1 MKKILFLI
9 IILLPLHNIAATN
22 VSGSVSG
29 TWTLAGSPY
38 LVTNAISV
46 ANGATLRIQPGV
58 DVIFQGFFNFN
69 IAGTLIAVGSQ
80 AAPITFKMNDTTGW
94 YNDLQMAGGW
104 RGIQFQSF
112 AGGMIH
118 RLLPI
123 VLYKM

>member
-94 YNDLQMAGGW
+94 YNDLQWQAGGVASNFNPL
-104 RGIQFQSF
+104 QV
-112 AGGMIH
+112 GMIH